1 MRIPWFRHARGRT
14 IALLNVAAPLPTA
27 APSAAASAG
36 ADDLRVDTYVLPPGT
51 STPSLDEIRT
61 EGTKETLRRLTSELR
76 SEARLAAETVG
87 PAATYAP
94 PAAEPSATAPAPERP
109 KGA

>member
-1 MRIPWFRHARGRT
+1 MRIPWFRHAHGRT
-14 IALLNVAAPLPTA
+14 IALLTVAALLPTA

-36 ADDLRVDTYVLPPGT
+36 ADDLRVETYVLPLGT

-61 EGTKETLRRLTSELR
+61 RGAQETLRRLSSEMQ
-76 SEARLAAETVG
+76 SEARPAAETVG
-87 PAATYAP
+87 PAASYAP